1 MMPDMVIAKCPYCG
15 AERFSWCED
24 DAAYKY
30 YKHKCMAT
38 LLDKELH
45 EIISRIIKMEDKS

>member
-1 MMPDMVIAKCPYCG
+1 MPDMVIAKCPYCG

>member
-1 MMPDMVIAKCPYCG
+1 MPEVEMIIAKCPYCG
-15 AERFSWCED
+15 AEFSSWDEED
-24 DAAYKY
+24 ATYKY

-45 EIISRIIKMEDKS
+45 EIISRIIRRKK